1 MYIFE
6 LFITLMV
13 MLIRGHGHRVL
24 VLWFII
30 IQDFRLRAVLS
41 ALFLLLAVLKPVQLN
56 CFASEGACVV
66 TLMVILSVK

>member
-1 MYIFE
+1 
-6 LFITLMV
+6 

-30 IQDFRLRAVLS
+30 IQDFRLRVVLS

-66 TLMVILSVK
+66 GNS